1 MRLTTTFARASKD
14 HQDADMPKA
23 PPAEQAMQR
32 NHVAEVVGGDLK
44 LDASEFDGCW
54 LELPVGGGR
63 LWFCCGTKLHAQK
76 HIDTD
81 TVVSQA
87 VELSVL
93 SACFPCFCPCVTWMC
108 CPQKYLG
115 LRAAHE
121 GMNSFDYVHLED
133 RLVDRLPKINV
144 DNPWA
149 PVKTMRRH
157 GYDCDENDSDDE
169 EGEVLL
175 DAKGFEK
182 FGHLCNTSEDAEWPR
197 SRSSHWTWRY
207 NSGSQVTIIDAKASR
222 GADAKASRLAPACCF
237 ALSANS
243 SRHHQL
249 YAAYF
254 AGYHGKGDRPLTSAE
269 QDDKEACISTFAGAL
284 KSGNIPV
291 LKRYRA
297 VIGGLKPVHTN
308 ILAANGHF
316 EALKWTLEEGVELDP
331 IVCAAAAGSG
341 NLETLKFCKE
351 NGASLNRSLVSEKA
365 VMSMSVECVEYCHK
379 NGAPWSNKTLSLA
392 VSSARRKSHPP
403 PEILKYCLD
412 NGAPE
417 ATHAIEDACR
427 MQALEFVKVFAESSH
442 PFPTGKKD
450 FEVSDHCEEV
460 CDEIKEI
467 CAGKGYD
474 VSYSKPFNTSY

>member
-1 MRLTTTFARASKD
+1 
-14 HQDADMPKA
+14 MPKA

-54 LELPVGGGR
+54 LEIPNST
-63 LWFCCGTKLHAQK
+63 LWLCCGTKLHAQK

-87 VELSVL
+87 VDLSVL
-93 SACFPCFCPCVTWMC
+93 AACLPCFCPCVTWMC

-121 GMNSFDYVHLED
+121 GMNSFDYVALHSTTFD
-133 RLVDRLPKINV
+133 YADQRPPKINV

-182 FGHLCNTSEDAEWPR
+182 FGHLCNTSEDAEWLCR
-197 SRSSHWTWRY
+197 SDHWTWRY
-207 NSGSQVTIIDAKASR
+207 NSGSQVTIMDKNHLIDK

-237 ALSANS
+237 APSANN
-243 SRHHQL
+243 SRLYQL
-249 YAAYF
+249 YATYF

-341 NLETLKFCKE
+341 NLEMLKFCKE
-351 NGASLNRSLVSEKA
+351 NGASFNRTLVSEKA

-392 VSSARRKSHPP
+392 VFLAVRNRRP

-417 ATHAIEDACR
+417 ATCAIENACR
-427 MQALEFVKVFAESSH
+427 VQALEFVKVFAESSH